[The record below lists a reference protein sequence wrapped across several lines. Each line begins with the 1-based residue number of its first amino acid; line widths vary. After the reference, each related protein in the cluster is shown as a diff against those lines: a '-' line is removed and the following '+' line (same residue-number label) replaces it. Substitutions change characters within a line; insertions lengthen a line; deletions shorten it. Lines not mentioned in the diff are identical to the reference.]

1 MINLSNLVI
10 ASRGYLSS
18 FDYDHYPENFRL
30 FEEAAAPLYAT
41 LSGMDHTAEA
51 VRMIEELEQQ
61 RESLPRSARRET
73 ADMDKRVLA
82 LFLAP
87 AARRYGGAAEAF
99 VQVLQEKWNARYP
112 RNTFLAGDY
121 EVIMKGFDSNL
132 LGLPLRKSKF
142 NR

>member
-1 MINLSNLVI
+1 MINLSDLVI
-10 ASRGYLSS
+10 ASREYLSS
-18 FDYDHYPENFRL
+18 FDYDHYPENFRH
-30 FEEAAAPLYAT
+30 FEAAAAPLYAT
-41 LSGMDHTAEA
+41 LSGTDHDAEA
-51 VRMIEELEQQ
+51 ARFMEELEQQ
-61 RESLPRSARRET
+61 RESLPRSVRKET
-73 ADMDKRVLA
+73 ADMDKRVIA

-87 AARRYGGAAEAF
+87 AARRYGGAADAF
-99 VQVLQEKWNARYP
+99 VQVLQQKWNARYP